1 MRVTYRPFSAFRHIL
16 SILLLSCL
24 MFLAIADNV
33 AAQDT
38 TGTPT
43 PTPAAT
49 IEFNGPVTSISIDR
63 LIINNLVVLVD
74 VPNMLF
80 VPQIGMV
87 VYVQGNLQ
95 PDGTIVAVIVSNV
108 PILLTSTPDPSETPV
123 ITATATPEG
132 TPPATLTPTITPTDD
147 LGLGP
152 IIVIEGPVE
161 AININI
167 ITIYNINIVV
177 SEDDPI
183 LAAIRIGDFI
193 RVEGELDD
201 DDGDDDD
208 DSPLIVGVDSTIT
221 VVIIAINITIVDID
235 VYINEGEVWRDDD
248 DSCLNPPPPWAPAHG
263 WRRRC
268 ENNNNNP
275 GRGNPGR
282 GDDDDDDD

>member
-1 MRVTYRPFSAFRHIL
+1 MRVTYRPLSAFRHIL

-24 MFLAIADNV
+24 MFLAIGSNV

-38 TGTPT
+38 APTPT
-43 PTPAAT
+43 STPAAT

-87 VYVQGNLQ
+87 VYVEGNLQ
-95 PDGTIVAVIVSNV
+95 PDGTIVAVIVSDV
-108 PILLTSTPDPSETPV
+108 PILMATPDASETPV

-132 TPPATLTPTITPTDD
+132 TPLATPTPTITPTDD

-201 DDGDDDD
+201 PDDDD
-208 DSPLIVGVDSTIT
+208 APLVIVDGTSIT
-221 VVIIAINITIVDID
+221 VVIIAINITLVDID
-235 VYINEGEVWRDDD
+235 VYVNEGEVWRDDND
-248 DSCLNPPPPWAPAHG
+248 DNCGNPPPPWAPANG

-268 ENNNNNP
+268 ENN
-275 GRGNPGR
+275 GR
-282 GDDDDDDD
+282 GDNDDDD